1 VTRNLTRTSSITV
14 AGLRD
19 ASLVTLDAVED
30 LGPSAFF
37 TLVAA
42 VDVSERC
49 SEEEEEEEV
58 EVDVEE
64 VERVAAEAD

>member
-1 VTRNLTRTSSITV
+1 VTRNLTRTSSTTV

-49 SEEEEEEEV
+49 REEQEEEV

>member
-1 VTRNLTRTSSITV
+1 MTRNLTRTSSAAV
-14 AGLRD
+14 SGLRD
-19 ASLVTLDAVED
+19 AALPTLDAAQD
-30 LGPSAFF
+30 LTPNAAF

-49 SEEEEEEEV
+49 REEE
-58 EVDVEE
+58 EE

>member
-1 VTRNLTRTSSITV
+1 
-14 AGLRD
+14 
-19 ASLVTLDAVED
+19 LDAAED
-30 LGPSAFF
+30 LTPSAAF

-49 SEEEEEEEV
+49 REDEEEEV

-64 VERVAAEAD
+64 VERVAAAEADWGM

>member
-1 VTRNLTRTSSITV
+1 MI
-14 AGLRD
+14 
-19 ASLVTLDAVED
+19 LDAVED
-30 LGPSAFF
+30 LGPSALF

-49 SEEEEEEEV
+49 REDEEEEV